1 MTPLDR
7 AEPEQWLSG
16 RADWIDAELQEA
28 LAAHP
33 LECVDTEYPHH
44 EHAAEGPDE
53 YVRPS
58 ARHPVF
64 YGCFDWHSAVH
75 SHWCLVRQLRLFPD
89 HPDRSAMVGSI
100 EERLTSEGVER
111 EVAYFEDHPG
121 FEKPY
126 GWSWFLR
133 LAAELELW
141 AAEGGDG
148 GTATAWRETLVPL
161 EETIVSL
168 VETEFLPQE
177 RPFRVGTHGNSAFAL
192 AGVLD
197 YAETVGDD
205 ELAASARQ
213 TARRFFSDDEAAPV
227 EYEPLGWDFLSPALT
242 EADLMRRVLGPGA
255 YADWLDGFLPD
266 VSRPPYDRILEPIAV
281 DPEAE
286 EGLELHFVG
295 LNLAKAWC
303 LAGIAEAVPGHR
315 FAETLARSSERHAAA
330 GLELAFTGDYAGSHW
345 LSSFVLYL
353 LSRNEGG
360 IAPG

>member
-1 MTPLDR
+1 MC
-7 AEPEQWLSG
+7 SG
-16 RADWIDAELQEA
+16 RADWIDAELQAA

-33 LECVDTEYPHH
+33 LECVQTEYPHH
-44 EHAAEGPDE
+44 EHAAESPDE

-58 ARHPVF
+58 ERHPVF

-89 HPDRSAMVGSI
+89 HPDRTAI
-100 EERLTSEGVER
+100 LERLEDGLTSEGVKG
-111 EVAYFEDHPG
+111 EVAYFEEHPA

-133 LAAELELW
+133 LCAELALW
-141 AAEGGDG
+141 AEDGSTDPATASRAE
-148 GTATAWRETLVPL
+148 AWRETLAPL

-168 VETEFLPQE
+168 VETEFLAQE

-197 YAETVGDD
+197 YAETTGD
-205 ELAASARQ
+205 ASIATSARQ
-213 TARRFFSDDEAAPV
+213 TARRFFADDEAAPV
-227 EYEPLGWDFLSPALT
+227 EYEPLGWDFVSPALT
-242 EADLMRRVLGPGA
+242 EADLMRRVLDPGD

-281 DPEAE
+281 DPDAE
-286 EGLELHFVG
+286 EGLERHFVG
-295 LNLAKAWC
+295 LNLSRAWC

-315 FAETLARSSERHAAA
+315 VAEPFARSGLRHAEA
-330 GLELAFTGDYAGSHW
+330 GLELAFVGDYAGSHW

-353 LSRNEGG
+353 LTRNEGG